1 MNKTYKNTGNLA
13 LAISNA
19 LMVVFVS
26 MLLKNQNIVAMV
38 ILLAWAVYA
47 YRNKMIVAKTLQRKR
62 TKLEYAS
69 FLVLLVGFML
79 IYYHPN
85 KVYVFL
91 TYFVFVI
98 YNTILWINMVVMRA
112 LENSTTNPKQNK
124 KSRKKISKKKK

>member
-1 MNKTYKNTGNLA
+1 MNKTYKNTGNFA